1 MKMTAFSPLSQVID
15 DAERSGRLNL
25 HATDIADKLP
35 DLSADA
41 LRQALRRLKKK
52 GRIVLASRG
61 SGHWVIV
68 PIQDSVTG
76 APPLESWLHAY
87 LTTTLNIHYYVGLL
101 SAAEIYGASPYAVM
115 VTQVI
120 VPKPR
125 RSIQVGR
132 HKLEF
137 IVRADL
143 MKIPTQWHET
153 ENGRFKISTAEITV
167 LELIQR
173 QSRVGGVGRLIAVLH
188 DLLGCC
194 TSEGLNLALTII
206 DDVSSAQRLGA
217 LLSREGLGGLSEI
230 VQIWLRGKRIRPVIF
245 FESYGSQIIY
255 DSKFKVHIAERLELA
270 NT

>member
-52 GRIVLASRG
+52 GRIVLASGG
-61 SGHWVIV
+61 SGHWIV
-68 PIQDSVTG
+68 VPVQDSVAG
-76 APPLESWLHAY
+76 APSLESWLHAY
-87 LTTTLNIHYYVGLL
+87 LATTLNTHYYVDLL

-115 VTQVI
+115 VTQVV

-132 HKLEF
+132 NKIDF

-143 MKIPTQWHET
+143 TKIPTQWHET
-153 ENGRFKISTAEITV
+153 EHGRFKVSTAEIAV

-173 QSRVGGVGRLIAVLH
+173 QRIVGGLGRLIAVLH
-188 DLLGCC
+188 DLIRCC
-194 TSEGLNLALTII
+194 TCEGLNLALTII

-217 LLSREGLGGLSEI
+217 LLSREGLGDLSKV
-230 VQIWLRGKRIRPVIF
+230 VQVWLTGKRIRPVF
-245 FESYGSQIIY
+245 FSESDGIQTIY
-255 DSKFKVHIAERLELA
+255 DSKFKVHISERLELA
-270 NT
+270 NA